1 MRNREA
7 MRKTTKIL
15 EFGKRASENLVLFL
29 QENRTGSCP
38 EKNKKHGKIK

>member
-15 EFGKRASENLVLFL
+15 EFGKRASEKDLVL
-29 QENRTGSCP
+29 
-38 EKNKKHGKIK
+38 KKIRSMVR